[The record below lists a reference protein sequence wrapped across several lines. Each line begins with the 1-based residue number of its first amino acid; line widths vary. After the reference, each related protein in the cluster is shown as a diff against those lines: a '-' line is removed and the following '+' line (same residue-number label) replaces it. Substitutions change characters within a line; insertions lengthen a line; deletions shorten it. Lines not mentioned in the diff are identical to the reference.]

1 MTAEFPLAADARAL
15 GAAARAQWRILFRYP
30 AAAIGQIFWPV
41 MLPAVWVLM
50 GRAYSGNGDAQA
62 MDAFASRSGTTG
74 ITLFV
79 FVGYAMYM
87 WLSTLLWGPGTSL
100 RRDQMTGT
108 LEAVFLS
115 PVSRVVPL
123 FGPTLTNVCWTVFQ
137 LFFMGLAVWLLF
149 GVALPVGGM
158 ILTLL
163 VVLAGMPAMYA
174 MGALF
179 GAGVLRF
186 GEIGPAV
193 QFTRGALSLLCG
205 ITFPIVMLPA
215 WAQATSSAM
224 PPTYIVSAMRAALL
238 QNAGPIDLL
247 PAAATL
253 LGLAMVIGLLAI
265 FVFGVLERSARRTGM
280 LGRF

>member
-1 MTAEFPLAADARAL
+1 MTRSLFAADAYAL
-15 GAAARAQWRILFRYP
+15 WAAGKASARILFRYP
-30 AAAIGQIFWPV
+30 AAMIGQIFWPV
-41 MLPAVWVLM
+41 LLPAVWVLM
-50 GRAYSGNGDAQA
+50 GRAYSGGDDPSALG
-62 MDAFASRSGTTG
+62 AFASRSGTTG
-74 ITLFV
+74 VTLFV

-87 WLSTLLWGPGTSL
+87 WLSTLLWGPGTTL

-108 LEAVFLS
+108 LEAVFLT

-123 FGPTLTNVCWTVFQ
+123 FGPTLTNVFWTVFQ
-137 LFFMGLAVWLLF
+137 LFFMALAVWLLF
-149 GVALPVGGM
+149 GVALPFGGM
-158 ILTLL
+158 VLTVL

-205 ITFPIVMLPA
+205 ITFPIVMLPS
-215 WAQATSSAM
+215 WAQTTAEAM
-224 PPTYIVSAMRAALL
+224 PPTYIVAAMRAALIKG
-238 QNAGPIDLL
+238 AGPLDLV
-247 PAAATL
+247 PAALWLIAL
-253 LGLAMVIGLLAI
+253 AIVFGGLAI
-265 FVFGVLERSARRTGM
+265 VLFRFLELSARRTGM